1 MNKLST
7 ILCIGFALARSLPFS
22 FSSYGKL
29 AFDLSIFNL
38 CDVFQEEIDRVNR
51 EVSLLSVGVLGW

>member
-7 ILCIGFALARSLPFS
+7 ILCIGFALARSLPLS

-29 AFDLSIFNL
+29 ALDLRIFNFG
-38 CDVFQEEIDRVNR
+38 DVFQENR
-51 EVSLLSVGVLGW
+51 